1 MSKVKLLPV
10 DRFLQTLEIVY
21 REGLHLSYSWGRVY
35 SQPIDTSW
43 VKDLDTRPEIAEQ
56 LEAFVSRFGRMQ
68 DTIADKLLPR
78 WLIAL
83 AETPGSQI
91 ETLNRA
97 EKLGVVESVERWLEA
112 RALRNRLVHEY
123 IGRADDFAA
132 DLLLAKEYSL
142 VLVDSY
148 NRLRAFAAERMGID
162 EALLPGKLA
171 IVES

>member
-1 MSKVKLLPV
+1 MNKAKLLPV

-21 REGLHLSYSWGRVY
+21 REGLHLSFSWGRVY

-43 VKDLDTRPEIAEQ
+43 VKDLDNRPEIAEQ

-83 AETPGSQI
+83 AETLGSQI

-123 IGRADDFAA
+123 ISRADDFAA

-148 NRLRAFAAERMGID
+148 NHLRAFAAERMGIG